1 MRRLLSRRIVYAL
14 SIGLFI
20 LFVGWT
26 LPSLSEIRNSLVRE
40 YFKHK
45 EFLFNL
51 KQARYY
57 KKHTP
62 SEQDIETMLS
72 GMGFKVEKILSSE
85 SGVEV
90 TLEDVHWSKVHNLI
104 KSLERR
110 FEISSFS
117 AVDNTGKG
125 VFKVRI
131 VVR

>member
-1 MRRLLSRRIVYAL
+1 MRRFLTKRILYAL
-14 SIGLFI
+14 SLGMFA

-26 LPSLSEIRNSLVRE
+26 LPSLGELRNSLVRE

-51 KQARYY
+51 KQARSY
-57 KKHTP
+57 KRYSP

-110 FEISSFS
+110 FEIASFS

-125 VFKVRI
+125 IFKVRI